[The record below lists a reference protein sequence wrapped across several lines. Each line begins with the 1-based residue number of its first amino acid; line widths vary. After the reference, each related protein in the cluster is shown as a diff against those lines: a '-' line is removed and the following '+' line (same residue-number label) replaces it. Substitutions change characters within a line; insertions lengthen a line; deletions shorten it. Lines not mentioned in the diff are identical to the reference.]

1 MLIINTIKIV
11 RWQRW
16 QQNNTFFLSGKL
28 ILRIPQFAE
37 FSKKDFWNR
46 NILFFAATSA
56 TYKNAHCY
64 KSMLYKIK
72 INSDDYIE
80 A

>member
-1 MLIINTIKIV
+1 MFIISAIKIS

-28 ILRIPQFAE
+28 ILRIPHFAE

-64 KSMLYKIK
+64 KPVYYKIE
-72 INSDDYIE
+72 INSDDYRE
-80 A
+80 D